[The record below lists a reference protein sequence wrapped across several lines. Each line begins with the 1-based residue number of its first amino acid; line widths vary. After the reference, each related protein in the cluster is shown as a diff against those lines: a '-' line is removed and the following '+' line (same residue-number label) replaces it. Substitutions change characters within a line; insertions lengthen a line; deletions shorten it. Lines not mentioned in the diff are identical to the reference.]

1 MLKYFHSISHLNRK
15 GENSMSDKPPLEI
28 MGGSK
33 MQRFREWVAA
43 IISLM
48 IITGSFVMI
57 GVSFSYISSPGDEFA
72 RVKDLLLFIN
82 PLLGVVIGYYFNKVT
97 SDTRAETAETAAK
110 TAVISAEQAVEARD
124 VAQAVAETAQADAT
138 QVKSSLQELSEWAGQ
153 MVEQVPTAA
162 APGTLSG
169 TAAPSEDLI
178 RLQMQGQLAL
188 ERARK
193 VLNK

>member
-1 MLKYFHSISHLNRK
+1 
-15 GENSMSDKPPLEI
+15 MSDKQPLDV

-33 MQRFREWVAA
+33 MQRFREWIAA

-48 IITGSFVMI
+48 IITGAFIMI
-57 GVSFSYISSPGDEFA
+57 GVSFTYISSPGDEFA

-110 TAVISAEQAVEARD
+110 TAVITADQAVQARD
-124 VAQAVAETAQADAT
+124 AAQAVAETAQADAT
-138 QVKSSLQELSEWAGQ
+138 QAKSSLEELSQWAGQ
-153 MVEQVPTAA
+153 MVEQAPAAA

-169 TAAPSEDLI
+169 AAMPSEDFL
-178 RLQMQGQLAL
+178 RLQMQGQIAL
-188 ERARK
+188 ERARR